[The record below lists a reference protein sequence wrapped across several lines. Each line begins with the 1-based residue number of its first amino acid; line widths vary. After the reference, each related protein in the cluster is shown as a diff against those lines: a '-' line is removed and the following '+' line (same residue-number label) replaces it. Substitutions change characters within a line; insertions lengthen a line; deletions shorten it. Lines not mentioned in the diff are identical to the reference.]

1 MDLND
6 SKNLLLK
13 ELEFV
18 GFRSLEQQFT
28 FIRSMLERS
37 PNLQKIILKGD
48 EQCDMCEALDVPSKF
63 PKKDDQ
69 EMVLRRIRDGT
80 FSPQVIFDE

>member
-1 MDLND
+1 MEFND
-6 SKNLLLK
+6 SKNWLLK

-48 EQCDMCEALDVPSKF
+48 EECDMCQALDVPSKF
-63 PKKDDQ
+63 PKKEEH
-69 EMVLRRIRDGT
+69 EMVVRRIRDGN
-80 FSPQVIFDE
+80 FLPQVNFL